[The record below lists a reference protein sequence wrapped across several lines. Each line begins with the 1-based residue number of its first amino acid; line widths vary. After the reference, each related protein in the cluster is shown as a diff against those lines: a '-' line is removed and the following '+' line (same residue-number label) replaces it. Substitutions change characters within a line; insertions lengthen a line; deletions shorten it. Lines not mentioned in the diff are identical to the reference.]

1 MQRRSG
7 TMRSGRIWL
16 GVEAAGDIHG
26 ILDEARDCN
35 ATDVHI
41 MAQSPVYFRIDGEL
55 HKFSDEILSASK
67 ARSLAC
73 GLLSESQ
80 IAALDEHLDLD
91 FMCVD
96 SDSERYRVNVG
107 LFNGA
112 TGATI
117 RLLPRTPRKL
127 EELKLP
133 NVVEELTHRGKGL
146 VLITGSTSQG
156 KTTTMASMIDAINRH
171 SRKHIIT
178 IEDPIEYLHENVLSL
193 VRQRE
198 VGRDTKTFASG
209 LRAALRQDPNVLLI
223 GEMRDYDTIETAL
236 RAAETGVLVLSTM
249 HITSIEK
256 LMDRLLAYVP
266 PGRETMIRAMASE
279 SLQCV
284 IHQELLPTVD
294 GGKRV
299 AAEVMVGTRAVKNQ
313 IRSGTDLQLRS
324 SLMAGGSVGMQ
335 TMQASLDQLLFEG
348 VITEGVYQSVVR
360 NYVAITTG

>member
-1 MQRRSG
+1 MHRRSG
-7 TMRSGRIWL
+7 MIRSARLWL
-16 GVEAAGDIHG
+16 GADAGGDIQAVLDAARAAG
-26 ILDEARDCN
+26 
-35 ATDVHI
+35 ATDVHV
-41 MAQSPVYFRIDGEL
+41 MAHSPILFRIDGDL
-55 HKFSDEILSASK
+55 QPFSADQISASM
-67 ARSLAC
+67 ARHLSCA
-73 GLLSESQ
+73 LLSEQ
-80 IAALDEHLDLD
+80 QVAALDDQLDLD
-91 FMCVD
+91 FMCVGPD
-96 SDSERYRVNVG
+96 QERYRVNVG
-107 LFNGA
+107 WFNGC

-117 RLLPRTPRKL
+117 RI
-127 EELKLP
+127 LP
-133 NVVEELTHRGKGL
+133 NRPIPLADLRLPPVVEEMTHRGKGL
-146 VLITGSTSQG
+146 ILITGSTSQG

-171 SRKHIIT
+171 SRKHIVT

-324 SLMAGGSVGMQ
+324 SLMAVGSVGMV
-335 TMQASLDQLLFEG
+335 TMTASLETLLAEG
-348 VITEGVYQSVVR
+348 AITEGVYESVMR
-360 NYVAITTG
+360 NYASG

>member
-1 MQRRSG
+1 
-7 TMRSGRIWL
+7 MRSGRIWL
-16 GVEAAGDIHG
+16 GVESAGDIHG
-26 ILDEARDCN
+26 ILEEARDCH

-41 MAQSPVYFRIDGEL
+41 MAQSPVFFRVDGEL

-67 ARSLAC
+67 ARALAC

-80 IAALDEHLDLD
+80 IQALDENMDLD

-96 SDSERYRVNVG
+96 ADQERYRVNVG
-107 LFNGA
+107 IFNGA

-127 EELKLP
+127 EDLKLP
-133 NVVEELTHRGKGL
+133 AIVEEMTHRGKGL
-146 VLITGSTSQG
+146 ILITGSTSQG
-156 KTTTMASMIDAINRH
+156 KTTTMASMVDAINRH

-178 IEDPIEYLHENVLSL
+178 IEDPIEYLHVNNQSL

-198 VGRDTKTFASG
+198 VGRDTKSFAAG
-209 LRAALRQDPNVLLI
+209 LRAALRQDPDVVLI

-249 HITSIEK
+249 HIVSIEK

-266 PGRETMIRAMASE
+266 LGRENMIRIMASE
-279 SLQCV
+279 SLLTV
-284 IHQELLPTVD
+284 VHQELLPTIE

-299 AAEVMVGTRAVKNQ
+299 AAEILVATRAVKNQ
-313 IRSGTDLQLRS
+313 IRTGTDLQLRNS
-324 SLMAGGSVGMQ
+324 IVIGQSVGMQ
-335 TMQASLDQLLFEG
+335 TMEASLDQLLFEG
-348 VITEGVYQSVVR
+348 VITEGVHSNVMK
-360 NYVAITTG
+360 NYVAISPT